1 MQTTYTNRHGNR
13 HMAKLHPQIN
23 AKKIVRKFNGTA
35 ELHRMLMRYG
45 YRNITRAAVQK
56 WSDRGQIGGMWVPI
70 LLDMA
75 RHEGIDLDPREFLEG
90 GEHPNELIL

>member
-1 MQTTYTNRHGNR
+1 
-13 HMAKLHPQIN
+13 MAKLHPQIN
-23 AKKIVRKFNGTA
+23 AKKIVRKFGGTA

-45 YRNITRAAVQK
+45 YRNITRDAVQK
-56 WSDRGQIGGMWVPI
+56 WSDRGQIGGMWVPV

-75 RHEGIDLDPREFLEG
+75 KHEGIDLSPRDFMEG